1 MLSYA
6 MCFSWSPEPSDFV
19 YSSHLSQAAAPMGP
33 NTPPEVNR
41 RLLSPKLPKLPTTKT
56 TATTTETSAP
66 QDLCMMSYSMCA

>member
-41 RLLSPKLPKLPTTKT
+41 RLLSPKLPTTKIT
-56 TATTTETSAP
+56 TTTTETSAP
-66 QDLCMMSYSMCA
+66 QNLCMMSYPMCA